1 MIEIDFNGGIIS
13 VLKIATRKSPLALWQ
28 AEFVKSK
35 LASLY
40 PDLKIE
46 LVKMTTQG
54 DQILNSPLSKIGGKS
69 LFIKELE
76 VGMNEGRADIAVH
89 SMKDVPYELPQGFEI
104 GAILERENPF
114 DAFVSNDYNSI
125 SDLPNGAKLGSCSL
139 RRIVQIKAIRPDLEI
154 LDLRGNVNTRL
165 KKLDDGE
172 YDAIILACSG
182 LSRLGFED
190 RIKQDLSP
198 DESLPAVGQ
207 GALGIEIK
215 ANDQEIR
222 SLIEPLSHKRTMTEV
237 SAERALN
244 ATLQGGCSVAIGA
257 FATSK
262 GSELKLC
269 GMVGNVNSGEIIRV
283 EELGETSNP
292 IDLGIRAAN
301 KLLSLGA
308 RELLNEK

>member
-13 VLKIATRKSPLALWQ
+13 VLKIATRKSSLALWQ

-114 DAFVSNDYNSI
+114 DAFVSNDYNTI
-125 SDLPNGAKLGSCSL
+125 EELPIGAKLGSCSL
-139 RRIVQIKAIRPDLEI
+139 RRIVQVKAMRPDLEI

-198 DESLPAVGQ
+198 NDSLPAVGQ

-215 ANDQEIR
+215 VNDHEIS

-269 GMVGNVNSGEIIRV
+269 GMVGNVDSGEIIRV

-292 IDLGIRAAN
+292 IDLGVRAAN

>member
-1 MIEIDFNGGIIS
+1 M
-13 VLKIATRKSPLALWQ
+13 LKIATRKSPLALWQ

-35 LASLY
+35 LETIY
-40 PDLKIE
+40 PELKVE

-76 VGMNEGRADIAVH
+76 VGIMEGRADIAVH

-104 GAILERENPF
+104 GAILERESPF
-114 DAFVSNDYNSI
+114 DAFVSNDFNSI
-125 SDLPNGAKLGSCSL
+125 QDLPVGARLGSCSL
-139 RRIVQIKAIRPDLEI
+139 RRIVQVKALRPDLEI

-182 LSRLGFED
+182 LARLGFD
-190 RIKQDLSP
+190 NRIKQDLSP
-198 DESLPAVGQ
+198 DDSLPAVGQ
-207 GALGIEIK
+207 GALGIEIE
-215 ANDQEIR
+215 ANDHEIS
-222 SLIEPLSHKRTMTEV
+222 SLIKPLIHKKTQIEV

-257 FATSK
+257 FATSED
-262 GSELKLC
+262 SKLTLS
-269 GMVGNVNSGEIIRV
+269 GMVGNVDSGEIIRV
-283 EELGETSNP
+283 QETGETSKP
-292 IDLGIRAAN
+292 IDLGIRAAK

>member
-35 LASLY
+35 LAGLY

-114 DAFVSNDYNSI
+114 DAFVSNDYNTI
-125 SDLPNGAKLGSCSL
+125 EELPIGAKLGSCSL
-139 RRIVQIKAIRPDLEI
+139 RRIVQIKAMRPDLEI

-198 DESLPAVGQ
+198 NDSLPAVGQ

-215 ANDQEIR
+215 VNDHKIS

>member
-1 MIEIDFNGGIIS
+1 M
-13 VLKIATRKSPLALWQ
+13 LKIATRKSPLALWQ

-35 LASLY
+35 LEAIY
-40 PDLKIE
+40 PDLKVE

-76 VGMNEGRADIAVH
+76 VGIMEGRADIAVH

-104 GAILERENPF
+104 GAILERESPF
-114 DAFVSNDYNSI
+114 DAFVSNDFNSI
-125 SDLPNGAKLGSCSL
+125 QDLPIGAKLGSCSL
-139 RRIVQIKAIRPDLEI
+139 RRIVQVKAMRPDLEI

-182 LSRLGFED
+182 LTRLGFD
-190 RIKQDLSP
+190 NRIKQDLSP
-198 DESLPAVGQ
+198 DDSLPAVGQ

-215 ANDQEIR
+215 ANDHEIS
-222 SLIEPLSHKRTMTEV
+222 SLIKPLIHQKTQIEV
-237 SAERALN
+237 NAERALN
-244 ATLQGGCSVAIGA
+244 TALQGGCSVAIGA
-257 FATSK
+257 FATSED
-262 GSELKLC
+262 SKLTLS
-269 GMVGNVNSGEIIRV
+269 GIVGNVDSGEIIRV
-283 EELGETSNP
+283 QETGETSKP
-292 IDLGIRAAN
+292 IDLGISAAK

>member
-1 MIEIDFNGGIIS
+1 

-35 LASLY
+35 LETIY
-40 PDLKIE
+40 PDLKVE

-76 VGMNEGRADIAVH
+76 VGIMEGRADIAVH
-89 SMKDVPYELPQGFEI
+89 SMKDIPYELPQGFEI
-104 GAILERENPF
+104 GAILERESPF
-114 DAFVSNDYNSI
+114 DAFVSNDFNSI
-125 SDLPNGAKLGSCSL
+125 QDLPVGARLGSCSL
-139 RRIVQIKAIRPDLEI
+139 RRIVQVKALRPDLEI

-182 LSRLGFED
+182 LARLGFD
-190 RIKQDLSP
+190 NRIKQDLSP
-198 DESLPAVGQ
+198 DDSLPAVGQ

-215 ANDQEIR
+215 ANDHYIS
-222 SLIEPLSHKRTMTEV
+222 SLIKPLIHKKTQIEV

-257 FATSK
+257 FATSED
-262 GSELKLC
+262 SKLTLS
-269 GMVGNVNSGEIIRV
+269 GMVGNVDSGEIIRV
-283 EELGETSNP
+283 QETGETSKP
-292 IDLGIRAAN
+292 IDLGIRAAK

>member
-1 MIEIDFNGGIIS
+1 M
-13 VLKIATRKSPLALWQ
+13 LKIATRKSPLALWQ

-35 LASLY
+35 LEAIY
-40 PDLKIE
+40 PDLKVE

-76 VGMNEGRADIAVH
+76 VGIMEGRADIAVH

-114 DAFVSNDYNSI
+114 DAFVSNDFNSI
-125 SDLPNGAKLGSCSL
+125 QDLPVGAKLGSCSL
-139 RRIVQIKAIRPDLEI
+139 RRIVQVKAMRPDLEI

-182 LSRLGFED
+182 LTRLGFD
-190 RIKQDLSP
+190 NRIKQDLSP
-198 DESLPAVGQ
+198 DDSLPAVGQ

-215 ANDQEIR
+215 ANDHEIS
-222 SLIEPLSHKRTMTEV
+222 SLIKPLIHQKTQIEV
-237 SAERALN
+237 NAERALN
-244 ATLQGGCSVAIGA
+244 TTLQGGCSVAIGA
-257 FATSK
+257 VATSEN
-262 GSELKLC
+262 SKLTLS
-269 GMVGNVNSGEIIRV
+269 GMVGNVDSGEIIRIQ
-283 EELGETSNP
+283 ETGETSKP
-292 IDLGIRAAN
+292 IDLGIRAAK

>member
-35 LASLY
+35 LTSLY

-114 DAFVSNDYNSI
+114 DAFVSNDYNTI
-125 SDLPNGAKLGSCSL
+125 EELPIGAKLGSCSL
-139 RRIVQIKAIRPDLEI
+139 RRIVQIKAMRPDLEI
-154 LDLRGNVNTRL
+154 MDLRGNVNTRL

-198 DESLPAVGQ
+198 NDSIPAVGQ

-269 GMVGNVNSGEIIRV
+269 GMVGNVDSGEIIRV

-292 IDLGIRAAN
+292 IDLGVRAAN

>member
-1 MIEIDFNGGIIS
+1 MIGIDFNGGIIS

-114 DAFVSNDYNSI
+114 DAFVSNDYNTI
-125 SDLPNGAKLGSCSL
+125 EELPIGAKLGSCSL
-139 RRIVQIKAIRPDLEI
+139 RRIVQIKAMRPDLEI

-215 ANDQEIR
+215 VNDHKIS

-269 GMVGNVNSGEIIRV
+269 GMVGNVDSGEIIRV

-292 IDLGIRAAN
+292 IDLGVRAAN
-301 KLLSLGA
+301 KLLSMGA

>member
-1 MIEIDFNGGIIS
+1 M
-13 VLKIATRKSPLALWQ
+13 LKIATRKSPLAIWQ

-35 LASLY
+35 LEDIY
-40 PDLKIE
+40 PDLKVE

-76 VGMNEGRADIAVH
+76 VGIMEGRADIAVH

-114 DAFVSNDYNSI
+114 DAFVSNDFNSI
-125 SDLPNGAKLGSCSL
+125 QDLPIGAKLGSCSL
-139 RRIVQIKAIRPDLEI
+139 RRIVQVKSMRPDLEI

-182 LSRLGFED
+182 LTRLGFD
-190 RIKQDLSP
+190 NRIKQDLSP
-198 DESLPAVGQ
+198 DDSLPAVGQ

-215 ANDQEIR
+215 ANDHEI
-222 SLIEPLSHKRTMTEV
+222 SNLIKPLIHQKTQIEV
-237 SAERALN
+237 NAERALN
-244 ATLQGGCSVAIGA
+244 TALQGGCSVAIGA
-257 FATSK
+257 FATSED
-262 GSELKLC
+262 SKLTLS
-269 GMVGNVNSGEIIRV
+269 GMVGNVDSGEIIRIQ
-283 EELGETSNP
+283 ETGETSKP
-292 IDLGIRAAN
+292 IDLGIRAAK

>member
-1 MIEIDFNGGIIS
+1 M
-13 VLKIATRKSPLALWQ
+13 LKIATRKSPLALWQ

-35 LASLY
+35 LEAIY
-40 PDLKIE
+40 PDLKVE

-76 VGMNEGRADIAVH
+76 VGIMEGRADIAVH

-104 GAILERENPF
+104 GAILERESPF
-114 DAFVSNDYNSI
+114 DAFVSNDFNSI
-125 SDLPNGAKLGSCSL
+125 QDLPIGAKLGSCSL
-139 RRIVQIKAIRPDLEI
+139 RRIVQVKAMRPDLEI

-182 LSRLGFED
+182 LTRLGFD
-190 RIKQDLSP
+190 NRIKQDLSP
-198 DESLPAVGQ
+198 DDSLPAVGQ
-207 GALGIEIK
+207 GALGIEIE
-215 ANDQEIR
+215 ANDHEIS
-222 SLIEPLSHKRTMTEV
+222 SLIKPLIHQKTQIEV

-257 FATSK
+257 FATSED
-262 GSELKLC
+262 SKLTLS
-269 GMVGNVNSGEIIRV
+269 GMVGNVDSGEIIRV
-283 EELGETSNP
+283 QETGETSKP
-292 IDLGIRAAN
+292 IDLGIRAAK

>member
-1 MIEIDFNGGIIS
+1 M
-13 VLKIATRKSPLALWQ
+13 LKIATRKSPLALWQ

-35 LASLY
+35 LETIY
-40 PDLKIE
+40 PDLKVE

-76 VGMNEGRADIAVH
+76 VGIMEGRADIAVH

-114 DAFVSNDYNSI
+114 DAFVSNDFNSI
-125 SDLPNGAKLGSCSL
+125 QDLPVGAKLGSCSL

-182 LSRLGFED
+182 LARLGFD
-190 RIKQDLSP
+190 NRIKQDLSP
-198 DESLPAVGQ
+198 DDSLPAVGQ
-207 GALGIEIK
+207 GALGIEIE
-215 ANDQEIR
+215 ANDHEIS
-222 SLIEPLSHKRTMTEV
+222 SLIKPLIHKKTQIEV

-257 FATSK
+257 FATSED
-262 GSELKLC
+262 SKLTLS
-269 GMVGNVNSGEIIRV
+269 GMVGNVDSGEIIRV
-283 EELGETSNP
+283 QETGETSKP
-292 IDLGIRAAN
+292 IDLGIRAAK

>member
-1 MIEIDFNGGIIS
+1 M
-13 VLKIATRKSPLALWQ
+13 LKIATRKSPLALWQ

-35 LASLY
+35 LETIY
-40 PDLKIE
+40 PDLKVE

-76 VGMNEGRADIAVH
+76 VGIMEGRADIAVH
-89 SMKDVPYELPQGFEI
+89 SMKDVPYELPKGFEI
-104 GAILERENPF
+104 GAILERESPF
-114 DAFVSNDYNSI
+114 DAFVSNDFNSI
-125 SDLPNGAKLGSCSL
+125 QDLPVGARLGSCSL
-139 RRIVQIKAIRPDLEI
+139 RRIVQVKALRPDLEI

-182 LSRLGFED
+182 LARLGFD
-190 RIKQDLSP
+190 NRIKQDLSP
-198 DESLPAVGQ
+198 DDSLPAVGQ
-207 GALGIEIK
+207 GALGIEIE
-215 ANDQEIR
+215 ANDHEIS
-222 SLIEPLSHKRTMTEV
+222 SLIKPLIHKKTQIEV

-257 FATSK
+257 FATSED
-262 GSELKLC
+262 SKLTLS
-269 GMVGNVNSGEIIRV
+269 GMVGNVDSGEIIRV
-283 EELGETSNP
+283 QETGETSKP
-292 IDLGIRAAN
+292 IDLGIRAAK

>member
-1 MIEIDFNGGIIS
+1 M
-13 VLKIATRKSPLALWQ
+13 LKIATRKSPLAIWQ

-35 LASLY
+35 LENIY
-40 PDLKIE
+40 PDLKVE

-76 VGMNEGRADIAVH
+76 VGIMEGRADIAVH

-104 GAILERENPF
+104 GAILERESPF
-114 DAFVSNDYNSI
+114 DAFVSNDFNSI
-125 SDLPNGAKLGSCSL
+125 QDLPIGAKLGSCSL
-139 RRIVQIKAIRPDLEI
+139 RRIVQVKAMRPDLEI

-182 LSRLGFED
+182 LTRLGFD
-190 RIKQDLSP
+190 NRIKQDLSP
-198 DESLPAVGQ
+198 DDSLPAVGQ

-215 ANDQEIR
+215 ANDHEIS
-222 SLIEPLSHKRTMTEV
+222 SLIKPLIHQKTQIEV
-237 SAERALN
+237 NAERALN
-244 ATLQGGCSVAIGA
+244 TTLQGGCSVAIGA
-257 FATSK
+257 FATSED
-262 GSELKLC
+262 SKLTLS
-269 GMVGNVNSGEIIRV
+269 GMVGNVDSGEIIRV
-283 EELGETSNP
+283 QETGETSKP
-292 IDLGIRAAN
+292 IDLGIRAAK

>member
-1 MIEIDFNGGIIS
+1 

-35 LASLY
+35 LEDIY
-40 PDLKIE
+40 PDLKVE

-76 VGMNEGRADIAVH
+76 VGIMEGRADIAVH

-114 DAFVSNDYNSI
+114 DAFVSNDFNSI
-125 SDLPNGAKLGSCSL
+125 QDLPIGAKLGSCSL
-139 RRIVQIKAIRPDLEI
+139 RRIVQVKAMRPDLEI

-182 LSRLGFED
+182 LARLGFD
-190 RIKQDLSP
+190 NRIKQDLSP
-198 DESLPAVGQ
+198 DDSLPAVGQ
-207 GALGIEIK
+207 GALGIEIE
-215 ANDQEIR
+215 ANDHEIS
-222 SLIEPLSHKRTMTEV
+222 SLIKPLIHKKTQIEV

-257 FATSK
+257 FATSED
-262 GSELKLC
+262 SKLTLS
-269 GMVGNVNSGEIIRV
+269 GMVGNVDSGEIIRV
-283 EELGETSNP
+283 QETGETSKP
-292 IDLGIRAAN
+292 IDLGIRAAK

>member
-1 MIEIDFNGGIIS
+1 M
-13 VLKIATRKSPLALWQ
+13 LKIATRKSPLALWQ

-35 LASLY
+35 LETIY
-40 PDLKIE
+40 PDLKVE

-76 VGMNEGRADIAVH
+76 VGIMEGRADIAVH

-104 GAILERENPF
+104 GAILERESPF
-114 DAFVSNDYNSI
+114 DAFVSNDFNSI
-125 SDLPNGAKLGSCSL
+125 QDLPVGARLGSCSL
-139 RRIVQIKAIRPDLEI
+139 RRIVQVKALRPDLEI

-182 LSRLGFED
+182 LTRLGFD
-190 RIKQDLSP
+190 NRIKQDLSP
-198 DESLPAVGQ
+198 DDSLPAVGQ

-215 ANDQEIR
+215 ANDHEI
-222 SLIEPLSHKRTMTEV
+222 SNLIKPLIHQKTQIEV
-237 SAERALN
+237 NAERALN
-244 ATLQGGCSVAIGA
+244 TALQGGCSVAIGA
-257 FATSK
+257 FATSED
-262 GSELKLC
+262 SKLTLS
-269 GMVGNVNSGEIIRV
+269 GMVGNVDSGEIIRV
-283 EELGETSNP
+283 QETGETSKP
-292 IDLGIRAAN
+292 IDLGIRAAK

>member
-1 MIEIDFNGGIIS
+1 M
-13 VLKIATRKSPLALWQ
+13 
-28 AEFVKSK
+28 
-35 LASLY
+35 
-40 PDLKIE
+40 
-46 LVKMTTQG
+46 
-54 DQILNSPLSKIGGKS
+54 
-69 LFIKELE
+69 
-76 VGMNEGRADIAVH
+76 
-89 SMKDVPYELPQGFEI
+89 
-104 GAILERENPF
+104 
-114 DAFVSNDYNSI
+114 
-125 SDLPNGAKLGSCSL
+125 
-139 RRIVQIKAIRPDLEI
+139 
-154 LDLRGNVNTRL
+154 DLRGNVNTRL

-198 DESLPAVGQ
+198 NDSLPAVGQ

-215 ANDQEIR
+215 ANDHKIS

-292 IDLGIRAAN
+292 IDLGVRAAN

>member
-1 MIEIDFNGGIIS
+1 M
-13 VLKIATRKSPLALWQ
+13 LKIATRKSPLAIWQ

-35 LASLY
+35 LENIY
-40 PDLKIE
+40 PDLKVE

-76 VGMNEGRADIAVH
+76 VGIMEGRADIAVH

-114 DAFVSNDYNSI
+114 DAFVSNDFNSI
-125 SDLPNGAKLGSCSL
+125 QDLPVGAKLGSCSL
-139 RRIVQIKAIRPDLEI
+139 RRIVQVKAIRPDLEI

-182 LSRLGFED
+182 LTRLGFD
-190 RIKQDLSP
+190 NRIKQDLSP
-198 DESLPAVGQ
+198 DDSLPAVGQ

-215 ANDQEIR
+215 ANDHEIS
-222 SLIEPLSHKRTMTEV
+222 SLIKPLIHQKTQIEV
-237 SAERALN
+237 NAERALN
-244 ATLQGGCSVAIGA
+244 TTLQGGCSVAIGA
-257 FATSK
+257 FATSED
-262 GSELKLC
+262 SKLTLS
-269 GMVGNVNSGEIIRV
+269 GMVGNVDSGEIIRV
-283 EELGETSNP
+283 QETGETSKP
-292 IDLGIRAAN
+292 TDLGIRAAK

>member
-1 MIEIDFNGGIIS
+1 M
-13 VLKIATRKSPLALWQ
+13 LKIATRKSPLALWQ

-35 LASLY
+35 LEDIY
-40 PDLKIE
+40 PDLKVE

-76 VGMNEGRADIAVH
+76 VGIIEGRADIAVH

-104 GAILERENPF
+104 GAILERESPF
-114 DAFVSNDYNSI
+114 DAFVSNDFNSI
-125 SDLPNGAKLGSCSL
+125 QDLPIGAKLGSCSL
-139 RRIVQIKAIRPDLEI
+139 RRIVQVKAMRPDLEI

-182 LSRLGFED
+182 LARLGFD
-190 RIKQDLSP
+190 NRIKQDLSP
-198 DESLPAVGQ
+198 DDSLPAVGQ
-207 GALGIEIK
+207 GALGIEIE
-215 ANDQEIR
+215 ANDHEISR
-222 SLIEPLSHKRTMTEV
+222 LIKPLIHKKTQIEV
-237 SAERALN
+237 NAERALN
-244 ATLQGGCSVAIGA
+244 TTLQGGCSVAIGA
-257 FATSK
+257 FATSEN
-262 GSELKLC
+262 SKLTLS
-269 GMVGNVNSGEIIRV
+269 GMVGNVDSGEIIRIQ
-283 EELGETSNP
+283 ETGETSKP
-292 IDLGIRAAN
+292 IDLGIRAAK

>member
-1 MIEIDFNGGIIS
+1 M
-13 VLKIATRKSPLALWQ
+13 LKIATRKSPLALWQ

-35 LASLY
+35 LEDIY
-40 PDLKIE
+40 PDLKVE

-76 VGMNEGRADIAVH
+76 VGIMEGRADIAVH

-104 GAILERENPF
+104 GAILERESPF
-114 DAFVSNDYNSI
+114 DAFVSNDFNSI
-125 SDLPNGAKLGSCSL
+125 QDLPVGAKLGSCSL
-139 RRIVQIKAIRPDLEI
+139 RRIVQVKAMRPDLEI

-182 LSRLGFED
+182 LTRLGFD
-190 RIKQDLSP
+190 NRIKQDLSP
-198 DESLPAVGQ
+198 DDSLPAVGQ

-215 ANDQEIR
+215 ANDHEIS
-222 SLIEPLSHKRTMTEV
+222 SLIKPLIHQKTQIEV
-237 SAERALN
+237 NAERALN
-244 ATLQGGCSVAIGA
+244 TTLQGGCSVAIGA
-257 FATSK
+257 FATSED
-262 GSELKLC
+262 SKLTLS
-269 GMVGNVNSGEIIRV
+269 GMVGNVDSGEIIRV
-283 EELGETSNP
+283 QETGETSKP
-292 IDLGIRAAN
+292 IDLGIRAAK

>member
-1 MIEIDFNGGIIS
+1 MKSILFGGIIT

-28 AEFVKSK
+28 AEFVKSN
-35 LASLY
+35 LESLN
-40 PDLKIE
+40 PGLDVE

-76 VGMNEGRADIAVH
+76 VGMMEGRADIAVH

-114 DAFVSNDYNSI
+114 DAFVSNAFNSI
-125 SDLPNGAKLGSCSL
+125 GDLPIGARVGSCSL
-139 RRIVQIKAIRPDLEI
+139 RRIVQLKALRPDLVI

-182 LSRLGFED
+182 LIRLGFED
-190 RIKQDLSP
+190 RIKQHLSP
-198 DESLPAVGQ
+198 ETSLPAVGQ
-207 GALGIEIK
+207 GALGIEIRS
-215 ANDQEIR
+215 NDHEIS
-222 SLIEPLSHKRTMTEV
+222 SLVKPLIHKKTLNEV

-257 FATSK
+257 FATSN
-262 GSELKLC
+262 GSELKLS
-269 GMVGNVNSGEIIRV
+269 GMVGNVASGKILRV
-283 EELGETSNP
+283 EELGDMNKP
-292 IDLGIRAAN
+292 LDLGIFTAK

-308 RELLNEK
+308 RELLNET

>member
-1 MIEIDFNGGIIS
+1 M
-13 VLKIATRKSPLALWQ
+13 LKIATRKSPLALWQ

-35 LASLY
+35 LETIY
-40 PDLKIE
+40 PDLKVE

-76 VGMNEGRADIAVH
+76 VGIIEGRADIAVH

-104 GAILERENPF
+104 GAILERESPF
-114 DAFVSNDYNSI
+114 DAFVSNDFNSI
-125 SDLPNGAKLGSCSL
+125 QDLPVGARLGSCSL
-139 RRIVQIKAIRPDLEI
+139 RRIVQVKALRPDLEI

-182 LSRLGFED
+182 LARLGFD
-190 RIKQDLSP
+190 NRIKQDLSP
-198 DESLPAVGQ
+198 DDSLPAVGQ
-207 GALGIEIK
+207 GALGIEIE
-215 ANDQEIR
+215 ANDHEIS
-222 SLIEPLSHKRTMTEV
+222 SLIKPLIHKKTQIEV

-257 FATSK
+257 FATSED
-262 GSELKLC
+262 SKLTLS
-269 GMVGNVNSGEIIRV
+269 GKVGNVDSGEIIRV
-283 EELGETSNP
+283 QETGETSKP
-292 IDLGIRAAN
+292 IYLVIRSAKN
-301 KLLSLGA
+301 LLSLGA

>member
-1 MIEIDFNGGIIS
+1 M
-13 VLKIATRKSPLALWQ
+13 LKIATRKSPLALWQ

-35 LASLY
+35 LENIY
-40 PDLKIE
+40 PDLKVE

-76 VGMNEGRADIAVH
+76 VGIMEGRADIAVH

-104 GAILERENPF
+104 GAILERESPF
-114 DAFVSNDYNSI
+114 DAFVSNDFNSI
-125 SDLPNGAKLGSCSL
+125 QDLPIGAKLGSCSL
-139 RRIVQIKAIRPDLEI
+139 RRIVQVKAMRPDLEI

-182 LSRLGFED
+182 LTRLGFD
-190 RIKQDLSP
+190 NRIKQDLSP
-198 DESLPAVGQ
+198 DDSLPAVGQ

-215 ANDQEIR
+215 ANDHEI
-222 SLIEPLSHKRTMTEV
+222 SNLIKPLIHQKTQIEV
-237 SAERALN
+237 NAERALN
-244 ATLQGGCSVAIGA
+244 TTLQGGCSVAIGA
-257 FATSK
+257 FATSED
-262 GSELKLC
+262 SKLTLS
-269 GMVGNVNSGEIIRV
+269 GMVGNVDSGEIIRV
-283 EELGETSNP
+283 QETGETSKP
-292 IDLGIRAAN
+292 IDLGIRAAK

>member
-114 DAFVSNDYNSI
+114 DAFVSNDYNTI
-125 SDLPNGAKLGSCSL
+125 EELPIGAKLGSCSL

-215 ANDQEIR
+215 VNDHKIS

-269 GMVGNVNSGEIIRV
+269 GMVGNVDSGEIIRV

-292 IDLGIRAAN
+292 IDLGVRAAN

>member
-1 MIEIDFNGGIIS
+1 M
-13 VLKIATRKSPLALWQ
+13 LKIATRKSPLAIWQ

-35 LASLY
+35 LEAIY
-40 PDLKIE
+40 PDLKVE

-76 VGMNEGRADIAVH
+76 VGIMEGRADIAVH

-114 DAFVSNDYNSI
+114 DAFVSNDFNSI
-125 SDLPNGAKLGSCSL
+125 QDLPIGAKLGSCSL
-139 RRIVQIKAIRPDLEI
+139 RRIVQVKAMRPDLEI

-182 LSRLGFED
+182 LTRLGFD
-190 RIKQDLSP
+190 NRIKQDLSP
-198 DESLPAVGQ
+198 DDSLPAVGQ

-215 ANDQEIR
+215 ANDHEI
-222 SLIEPLSHKRTMTEV
+222 SNLIKPLIHQKTQIEV
-237 SAERALN
+237 NAERALN
-244 ATLQGGCSVAIGA
+244 TALQGGCSVAIGA
-257 FATSK
+257 FATSED
-262 GSELKLC
+262 SKLTLS
-269 GMVGNVNSGEIIRV
+269 GMVGNVDSGEIIRIQ
-283 EELGETSNP
+283 ETGETSKP
-292 IDLGIRAAN
+292 IDLGIRAAK

>member
-1 MIEIDFNGGIIS
+1 M
-13 VLKIATRKSPLALWQ
+13 LKIATRKSPLALWQ

-35 LASLY
+35 LEAIY
-40 PDLKIE
+40 PDLKVE

-76 VGMNEGRADIAVH
+76 VGIMEGRADIAVH

-104 GAILERENPF
+104 GAILERESPF
-114 DAFVSNDYNSI
+114 DAFVSNDFNSI
-125 SDLPNGAKLGSCSL
+125 QDLPVGARLGSCSL
-139 RRIVQIKAIRPDLEI
+139 RRIVQVKALRPDLEI

-182 LSRLGFED
+182 LTRLGFD
-190 RIKQDLSP
+190 NRIKQDLSP
-198 DESLPAVGQ
+198 DDSLPAVGQ

-215 ANDQEIR
+215 ANDHEI
-222 SLIEPLSHKRTMTEV
+222 SNLIKPLIHQKTQIEV
-237 SAERALN
+237 NAERALN
-244 ATLQGGCSVAIGA
+244 TTLQGGCSVAIGA
-257 FATSK
+257 FATSEN
-262 GSELKLC
+262 SKLTLS
-269 GMVGNVNSGEIIRV
+269 GMVGNVDSGEIIRIQ
-283 EELGETSNP
+283 ETGETSKP
-292 IDLGIRAAN
+292 IDLGIRAAK

>member
-1 MIEIDFNGGIIS
+1 
-13 VLKIATRKSPLALWQ
+13 VLKIATRKSPLAIWQ

-35 LASLY
+35 LENIY
-40 PDLKIE
+40 PDLKVE

-76 VGMNEGRADIAVH
+76 VGIMEGRADIAVH

-114 DAFVSNDYNSI
+114 DAFVSNDFNSI
-125 SDLPNGAKLGSCSL
+125 QDLPIGAKLGSCSL
-139 RRIVQIKAIRPDLEI
+139 RRIVQVKAMRPDLEI

-182 LSRLGFED
+182 LTRLGFD
-190 RIKQDLSP
+190 NRIKQDLSP
-198 DESLPAVGQ
+198 DDSLPAVGQ

-215 ANDQEIR
+215 ANDHEI
-222 SLIEPLSHKRTMTEV
+222 SNLIKPLIHQKTQIEV
-237 SAERALN
+237 NAERALN
-244 ATLQGGCSVAIGA
+244 TTLQGGCSVAIGA
-257 FATSK
+257 FATSED
-262 GSELKLC
+262 SKLTLS
-269 GMVGNVNSGEIIRV
+269 GMVGNVDSGEIIRIQ
-283 EELGETSNP
+283 ETGETSKP
-292 IDLGIRAAN
+292 IDLGIRAAK

>member
-1 MIEIDFNGGIIS
+1 M
-13 VLKIATRKSPLALWQ
+13 LKIATRKSPLALWQ
-28 AEFVKSK
+28 AEFVKSN
-35 LASLY
+35 LESLY
-40 PDLKIE
+40 SDLKIE

-76 VGMNEGRADIAVH
+76 LGMMEGRADIAVH

-114 DAFVSNDYNSI
+114 DALVSNTVSSLD
-125 SDLPNGAKLGSCSL
+125 DLPVGARVGSCSL
-139 RRIVQIKAIRPDLEI
+139 RRIVQLKALRPDLLV

-182 LSRLGFED
+182 LIRLGLEE
-190 RIKQDLSP
+190 RIKQHLSP
-198 DESLPAVGQ
+198 IQSLPAVGQ
-207 GALGIEIK
+207 GALGIEIR
-215 ANDQEIR
+215 ANDHEIS
-222 SLIEPLSHKRTMTEV
+222 SLIEPLIHKKTLSEV

-257 FATSK
+257 YATSD
-262 GSELKLC
+262 GSEITLR
-269 GMVGNVNSGEIIRV
+269 GIVGNVDSGEIIRV
-283 EELGETSNP
+283 EEHGEISKP
-292 IDLGIRAAN
+292 IDLGVRAAN

-308 RELLNEK
+308 RELLNEA

>member
-1 MIEIDFNGGIIS
+1 LKSILFGGIIT

-28 AEFVKSK
+28 AEFVKSN
-35 LASLY
+35 LESLN
-40 PDLKIE
+40 PGLDVE

-76 VGMNEGRADIAVH
+76 VGMMEGRADIAVH

-114 DAFVSNDYNSI
+114 DAFVSNAFNSI
-125 SDLPNGAKLGSCSL
+125 GDLPIGARVGSCSL
-139 RRIVQIKAIRPDLEI
+139 RRIVQLKALRPDLVI

-182 LSRLGFED
+182 LIRLGFED
-190 RIKQDLSP
+190 RIKQHLSP
-198 DESLPAVGQ
+198 ETSLPAVGQ
-207 GALGIEIK
+207 GALGIEIRS
-215 ANDQEIR
+215 NDHQIS
-222 SLIEPLSHKRTMTEV
+222 SLVKPLIHKKTLNEV

-257 FATSK
+257 FATSN

-269 GMVGNVNSGEIIRV
+269 GMVGNVASGKILRV
-283 EELGETSNP
+283 EELGDMKKP
-292 IDLGIRAAN
+292 LDLGIITAK

-308 RELLNEK
+308 RELLNET

>member
-1 MIEIDFNGGIIS
+1 M
-13 VLKIATRKSPLALWQ
+13 LKIATRKSPLAIWQ

-35 LASLY
+35 LENIY
-40 PDLKIE
+40 PDLKVE

-76 VGMNEGRADIAVH
+76 VGIMEGRADIAVH

-104 GAILERENPF
+104 GAILERESPF
-114 DAFVSNDYNSI
+114 DAFVSNDFNSI
-125 SDLPNGAKLGSCSL
+125 QDLPIGAKLGSCSL
-139 RRIVQIKAIRPDLEI
+139 RRIVQVKAMRPDLEI

-182 LSRLGFED
+182 LTRLGFD
-190 RIKQDLSP
+190 NRIKQDLSP
-198 DESLPAVGQ
+198 DDSLPAVGQ

-215 ANDQEIR
+215 ANDHEI
-222 SLIEPLSHKRTMTEV
+222 SNLIKPLIHQKTQIEV
-237 SAERALN
+237 NAERALN
-244 ATLQGGCSVAIGA
+244 TTFQGGCSVAIGA
-257 FATSK
+257 FATSED
-262 GSELKLC
+262 SKLTLS
-269 GMVGNVNSGEIIRV
+269 GMVGNVDSGEIIRV
-283 EELGETSNP
+283 QETGETSKP
-292 IDLGIRAAN
+292 IDLGIRAAK

>member
-1 MIEIDFNGGIIS
+1 M
-13 VLKIATRKSPLALWQ
+13 LKIATRKSPLALWQ

-35 LASLY
+35 LETIY
-40 PDLKIE
+40 PDLKVE

-76 VGMNEGRADIAVH
+76 VGIMEGRADIAVH

-114 DAFVSNDYNSI
+114 DAFVSNDFNSI
-125 SDLPNGAKLGSCSL
+125 QDLPIGAKLGSCSL
-139 RRIVQIKAIRPDLEI
+139 RRIVQVKAMRPDLEI

-182 LSRLGFED
+182 LTRLGFD
-190 RIKQDLSP
+190 NRIKQDLSP
-198 DESLPAVGQ
+198 DDSLPAVGQ

-215 ANDQEIR
+215 ANDHEIS
-222 SLIEPLSHKRTMTEV
+222 SLIKPLIHQKTQIEV
-237 SAERALN
+237 NAERALN
-244 ATLQGGCSVAIGA
+244 TTLQGGCSVAIGA
-257 FATSK
+257 FATSED
-262 GSELKLC
+262 SKLTLS
-269 GMVGNVNSGEIIRV
+269 GMVGNVDSGEIIRIQ
-283 EELGETSNP
+283 ETGETSKP
-292 IDLGIRAAN
+292 IDLGIRAAK